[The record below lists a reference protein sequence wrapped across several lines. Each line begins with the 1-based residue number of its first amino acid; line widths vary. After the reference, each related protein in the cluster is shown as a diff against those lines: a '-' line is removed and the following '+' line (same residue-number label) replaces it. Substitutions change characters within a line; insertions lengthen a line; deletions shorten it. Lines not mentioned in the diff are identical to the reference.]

1 MSRSLRNLSV
11 LSALGC
17 SAAMLLSACGADNIS
32 VVRDGYLD
40 FDAKRSIGEAFSMCA
55 YTKEGSWHERTLNG
69 IDVPAVVYTATVPN
83 ELVVSWVIPE
93 ASDDKKQA
101 VVKQL
106 NKSGFTLQTEFAFN
120 VFKNKSF
127 DLTYAQLKFNGQV
140 IAADKPNQ
148 DSLIQKVFKNEDITS
163 MQVHS
168 KAADAFHY
176 AMAKALFND
185 DVLENVRF
193 ANVVGPNSRTFSS
206 TLTLKEQQVQN
217 AFAPLVLSE
226 ITKLSGDDKELKLT
240 LKMTSNVFNIN
251 DMALN
256 EYGKTLYE
264 DNFGIFGG
272 TKLKS
277 SDEIT
282 TLISEYD
289 YMPLLKSDMTLTNAP
304 SSNDKSS
311 LVALSDLELGDLIF
325 TDEHE
330 NEVRVDLSGDQASL
344 IVSPDVSGQRAL
356 LEYLDKQQELIGYTS
371 VAYPIIVGASYI
383 SQLTGIDS
391 QESKA
396 KNLIELRNKLMKEDG
411 SQAPEALKQ
420 SSQIQT
426 YS

>member
-32 VVRDGYLD
+32 IVREGYLD

-93 ASDDKKQA
+93 ASDAKKQA
-101 VVKQL
+101 VIKQL

-148 DSLIQKVFKNEDITS
+148 DSLIQKVFNNEDITS

-176 AMAKALFND
+176 AMAKALLND

-206 TLTLKEQQVQN
+206 SLTLNEQQVQN

-256 EYGKTLYE
+256 EYGKTLYA
-264 DNFGIFGG
+264 DKFGIFGG
-272 TKLKS
+272 TKLKA

-289 YMPLLKSDMTLTNAP
+289 YLPLLKRDMTLTNAP

-311 LVALSDLELGDLIF
+311 LVALSDLELGDLVF

-344 IVSPDVSGQRAL
+344 IVSPDVSSQRAL
-356 LEYLDKQQELIGYTS
+356 LDYLDKQQELIGYTS

-383 SQLTGIDS
+383 SKLTGIDS
-391 QESKA
+391 QESMA
-396 KNLIELRNKLMKEDG
+396 KKLVELRNKLMKEDG

-420 SSQIQT
+420 SSQI
-426 YS
+426 

>member
-17 SAAMLLSACGADNIS
+17 SAAILLSACGADNIS

-120 VFKNKSF
+120 VFKNNSF

-148 DSLIQKVFKNEDITS
+148 DLLIQKVFNNEDITS

-176 AMAKALFND
+176 AMAKALLNED
-185 DVLENVRF
+185 VRF
-193 ANVVGPNSRTFSS
+193 ANVVGPNSRTFGS
-206 TLTLKEQQVQN
+206 TLTLNEQQVQN

-240 LKMTSNVFNIN
+240 LKMTSNIFNIN

-272 TKLKS
+272 TKLKG
-277 SDEIT
+277 SDKIT

-289 YMPLLKSDMTLTNAP
+289 YMPLLKRDMTLTNAP

-311 LVALSDLELGDLIF
+311 LVALSDLELGDLMF

-330 NEVRVDLSGDQASL
+330 NEVRVDLSGDQVSL

-383 SQLTGIDS
+383 SKLTGIDS

>member
-17 SAAMLLSACGADNIS
+17 SAALLLSACGADNIS
-32 VVRDGYLD
+32 VVREGYLD

-83 ELVVSWVIPE
+83 EMVVSWVIPE

-176 AMAKALFND
+176 AMAKALLND

-206 TLTLKEQQVQN
+206 SLTLNEQQVQN

-226 ITKLSGDDKELKLT
+226 ITKLNGDDKELKLT

-256 EYGKTLYE
+256 EYGKTLYA
-264 DNFGIFGG
+264 DKFGIFGG
-272 TKLKS
+272 TTLKA

-289 YMPLLKSDMTLTNAP
+289 YLPLLKRDMTLTNAP

-311 LVALSDLELGDLIF
+311 LVALSDLELGDLMF

-356 LEYLDKQQELIGYTS
+356 LDYLDKQQELIGYTS

-383 SQLTGIDS
+383 SKLTGIDS
-391 QESKA
+391 QESMA
-396 KNLIELRNKLMKEDG
+396 KMLIELRNKLMKEDG

>member
-272 TKLKS
+272 TKLKG

-289 YMPLLKSDMTLTNAP
+289 YMPLLKRDMTLTNAP

-344 IVSPDVSGQRAL
+344 IVSPDVSGQRPL

>member
-17 SAAMLLSACGADNIS
+17 SAAILLSACGADNIS

-148 DSLIQKVFKNEDITS
+148 DSLIQKVFNNEDITS

-193 ANVVGPNSRTFSS
+193 ANVAGPNSRTFSS
-206 TLTLKEQQVQN
+206 TLTLNEQQVQN

-256 EYGKTLYE
+256 EYGKTLYA

-289 YMPLLKSDMTLTNAP
+289 YMPLLKRDMTLTNAP

-344 IVSPDVSGQRAL
+344 IVSPDVSGQRPL

-420 SSQIQT
+420 SSQI
-426 YS
+426 

>member
-17 SAAMLLSACGADNIS
+17 SAAILLSACGADNIS

-120 VFKNKSF
+120 VFKNNSF

-206 TLTLKEQQVQN
+206 TLTLNEQQVQN

-289 YMPLLKSDMTLTNAP
+289 YMPLLKRDMTLTNAP

-383 SQLTGIDS
+383 SKLTGIDS

>member
-17 SAAMLLSACGADNIS
+17 SAAILLSACGADNIS

-206 TLTLKEQQVQN
+206 TLTLNEQQVQN

-264 DNFGIFGG
+264 DKFGIFGG

-289 YMPLLKSDMTLTNAP
+289 YMPLLKRDMTLTNAP

>member
-17 SAAMLLSACGADNIS
+17 SAAILLSACGADNIS

-206 TLTLKEQQVQN
+206 TLTLNEQQVQN

-289 YMPLLKSDMTLTNAP
+289 YMPLLKRDMTLTNAP

-344 IVSPDVSGQRAL
+344 IVSPDVSGQRPL

-420 SSQIQT
+420 SSQI
-426 YS
+426 

>member
-1 MSRSLRNLSV
+1 
-11 LSALGC
+11 
-17 SAAMLLSACGADNIS
+17 MLLSACGADNIS
-32 VVRDGYLD
+32 IVREGYLD

-106 NKSGFTLQTEFAFN
+106 NKSGFTLQTEFAFS

-148 DSLIQKVFKNEDITS
+148 DSLIQKVFNNEDITS

-176 AMAKALFND
+176 AMAKALLND
-185 DVLENVRF
+185 DVLEDVRF
-193 ANVVGPNSRTFSS
+193 ANVIGSNSRTFSS
-206 TLTLKEQQVQN
+206 TLTLNEQQVQN

-256 EYGKTLYE
+256 EYGKTLYA
-264 DNFGIFGG
+264 DKFGIFGG
-272 TKLKS
+272 TKLKA

-282 TLISEYD
+282 NLISEYD
-289 YMPLLKSDMTLTNAP
+289 YLPLLKRDMTLTNAP
-304 SSNDKSS
+304 SSNNKSS
-311 LVALSDLELGDLIF
+311 LVALSDLELGDLMF

-344 IVSPDVSGQRAL
+344 IVSPDVSAQRAL
-356 LEYLDKQQELIGYTS
+356 LDYLDKQQELIGYTS

-383 SQLTGIDS
+383 SKLTGIDS
-391 QESKA
+391 QESMA
-396 KNLIELRNKLMKEDG
+396 KKLIELRNKLMKEDG

-420 SSQIQT
+420 SSQI
-426 YS
+426 

>member
-17 SAAMLLSACGADNIS
+17 SAAILLSACGADNIS

-120 VFKNKSF
+120 VFKNNSF

-140 IAADKPNQ
+140 IAADKLNQ
-148 DSLIQKVFKNEDITS
+148 DLFIQKVFNNEDITS

-206 TLTLKEQQVQN
+206 TLTLNEQQVQN

-289 YMPLLKSDMTLTNAP
+289 YMPLLKRDMTLTNAP

-344 IVSPDVSGQRAL
+344 IVSPDVSGQRPL

>member
-17 SAAMLLSACGADNIS
+17 SAAVLLSACGADNIS
-32 VVRDGYLD
+32 IVREGYLD

-93 ASDDKKQA
+93 ASDAKKQA
-101 VVKQL
+101 VIKQL

-148 DSLIQKVFKNEDITS
+148 DSLIQKVFNNEDITS

-176 AMAKALFND
+176 AMAKALLND
-185 DVLENVRF
+185 DVLEDVRF

-206 TLTLKEQQVQN
+206 TLTLNEQQVQN

-264 DNFGIFGG
+264 DQFGIFGG
-272 TKLKS
+272 TKLKG
-277 SDEIT
+277 SDKIT

-289 YMPLLKSDMTLTNAP
+289 YSPLLKRDMTLTNAP

-311 LVALSDLELGDLIF
+311 LVALSDLELGDLMF

-330 NEVRVDLSGDQASL
+330 NEVSVDLSGDQASL

-420 SSQIQT
+420 SSQI
-426 YS
+426 

>member
-17 SAAMLLSACGADNIS
+17 SAAILLSACGADNIS

-83 ELVVSWVIPE
+83 EMVVSWVIPE

-206 TLTLKEQQVQN
+206 TLTLNEQQVQN

-256 EYGKTLYE
+256 EYGKTLYA

-289 YMPLLKSDMTLTNAP
+289 YMPLLKRDMTLTNAP

-344 IVSPDVSGQRAL
+344 IVSPDVSGQRPL

>member
-1 MSRSLRNLSV
+1 MSRSLRNVFV

-55 YTKEGSWHERTLNG
+55 YTQEGSWHERTLNG

-148 DSLIQKVFKNEDITS
+148 DSLIQKVFNNEDITS

-176 AMAKALFND
+176 AMAKALLND
-185 DVLENVRF
+185 DVLEDVRF
-193 ANVVGPNSRTFSS
+193 ANVVGANSRTFSS
-206 TLTLKEQQVQN
+206 SLTLNEQQVQN

-226 ITKLSGDDKELKLT
+226 ITKLSGDDKDLKLT

-256 EYGKTLYE
+256 EYGKTLYA
-264 DNFGIFGG
+264 DKFGIFGG
-272 TKLKS
+272 TKLKG

-282 TLISEYD
+282 SLISEYD

-304 SSNDKSS
+304 SSSDKSS
-311 LVALSDLELGDLIF
+311 LVALSDLELGDLVF

-383 SQLTGIDS
+383 SKLTGIDS
-391 QESKA
+391 QESMA
-396 KNLIELRNKLMKEDG
+396 KKLIELRNKLMKEDG

-420 SSQIQT
+420 SSQIQI
-426 YS
+426 YR